1 MYIYIYIYDIK
12 RIKWRHIS
20 ETIAAAGGRR
30 TRRILEVGEDTSLFT
45 YARPVDTRWCGWW
58 VLKLCC
64 IIMSHMKEVDNFG
77 EWLDKH
83 PP

>member
-1 MYIYIYIYDIK
+1 MYIYIYIYVIK

-45 YARPVDTRWCGWW
+45 YARPVDTR
-58 VLKLCC
+58 
-64 IIMSHMKEVDNFG
+64 
-77 EWLDKH
+77 
-83 PP
+83 